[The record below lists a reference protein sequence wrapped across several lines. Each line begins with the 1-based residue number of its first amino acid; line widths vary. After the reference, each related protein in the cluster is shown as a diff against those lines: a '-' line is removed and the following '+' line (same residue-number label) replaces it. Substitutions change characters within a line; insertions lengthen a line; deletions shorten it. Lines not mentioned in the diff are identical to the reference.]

1 MPLGLRRKRSQC
13 DLIPAYELP
22 SETQSAE
29 HQRAELKNRGRTQQH
44 HTKAEVVGAAED
56 REKPE
61 ADGTTSVV

>member
-44 HTKAEVVGAAED
+44 HTKAEVVVAEV
-56 REKPE
+56 RKIPE